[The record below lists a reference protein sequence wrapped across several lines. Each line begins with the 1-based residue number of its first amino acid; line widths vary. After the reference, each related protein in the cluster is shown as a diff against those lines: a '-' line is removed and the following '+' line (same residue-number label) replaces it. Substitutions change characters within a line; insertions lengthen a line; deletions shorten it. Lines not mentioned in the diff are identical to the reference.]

1 MGRFREL
8 PSRPRE
14 SLFLPL
20 AVSKYAEIRLNIRG
34 LRRFFSILF
43 PFVLA
48 KLPSLASATL
58 VIAFFIVSGARA
70 QQTSSDDG
78 VQQNQPLFLQAEKL
92 VGNQT
97 EAGLVRELSGNVVL
111 TQGNVTV
118 TCRRAVHYVE
128 RNRADL
134 FGNVVM
140 TQGAVTM
147 KAAEA
152 IYDGAARQIFGSGGV
167 SLVDCNSVLTARS
180 GIYSITQKIARFFR
194 QVRID
199 NDSLLIYCDTL
210 EHRRINQESYATGNV
225 VAVSKK
231 SSVVLH
237 GDSLA
242 HFPAERYTRLARR
255 PLSPQPMVSQIDT
268 VFTDGGAPDSIA
280 SNARQ
285 MSAKKADNRAFGDN
299 RRFRLDTLCI
309 AGDVLE
315 AFRSDGE
322 LYRATGEVQTTRRNF
337 AGRSARADYEKIL
350 HRIRLLPYIVISE
363 QTAATLHSSA
373 ATIVYSST
381 TANIRS
387 RRVDVAKDAN
397 VSSLG
402 ASSEVSSEDSA
413 KRISDDANASFGASS
428 NARGVSSSRPRVW
441 LDSTQ
446 LRSADSIIAFI
457 KDKRLERLQA
467 FGGAFAATKND
478 TARQDRIDQLAGE
491 AISITLERDTVQSIV
506 AEEKAFNV
514 YFVLS
519 EAENAAQEPDGAVRN
534 AADTIKILFS
544 GGKVETIIWRG
555 KVEGEYTPEHIAQKQ
570 LDALKLPGFEW
581 MEDKPVLQRKPVPA
595 ESRFPRQT
603 AKTDGRAQDSKRERK
618 RELKSD

>member
-78 VQQNQPLFLQAEKL
+78 IQQNQPLFLQAEKL

-140 TQGAVTM
+140 TQGAATM

-167 SLVDCNSVLTARS
+167 SLVDSNSVLTARA
-180 GIYSITQKIARFFR
+180 GIYSTTQKIARFFR

-210 EHRRINQESYATGNV
+210 EHRRASQESYATGNV

-231 SSVVLH
+231 SSAVLH

-242 HFPAERYTRLARR
+242 HFPAERYTRLSRR
-255 PLSPQPMVSQIDT
+255 PLFPQPMVSQIDT
-268 VFTDGGAPDSIA
+268 VFTDGEAPDSTTF
-280 SNARQ
+280 NAQ
-285 MSAKKADNRAFGDN
+285 QTSATKADN

-337 AGRSARADYEKIL
+337 AGRAARADYEKTL
-350 HRIRLLPYIVISE
+350 HRIRLLPYIVLSE
-363 QTAATLHSSA
+363 QTVATLRSSA

-387 RRVDVAKDAN
+387 RGVDVVKAAN

-402 ASSEVSSEDSA
+402 ASSEGSA
-413 KRISDDANASFGASS
+413 KLISDDGDASLGASS

-519 EAENAAQEPDGAVRN
+519 ETENAAQAPDGAVRN

-544 GGKVETIIWRG
+544 GGEVETIIWRG

-581 MEDKPVLQRKPVPA
+581 MEDKPALQRKPVPA
-595 ESRFPRQT
+595 ESRSPRQT